1 MDNIEKALQILID
14 AEIKETDF
22 KNEAI
27 YNTIVGN
34 FKKCFDN
41 VDKLNNA
48 IYEKNT
54 LIFDLQNQIQRRDIM
69 VSDLDEQI
77 TELKSENEKMK
88 EALFQRNTM
97 IQDLDQEVQEL
108 EDKVE
113 DLESDLH
120 LTEAQLRSKKI
131 DIEFLKDRVS
141 VLEKILLPH
150 QELTQ
155 WVEEEIDNI
164 DKNEL
169 LNFIQKLYDK
179 VHEINH

>member
-1 MDNIEKALQILID
+1 MDNTEKALQILKA
-14 AEIKETDF
+14 AEIKESDF
-22 KNEAI
+22 KSESI
-27 YNTIVGN
+27 YNTIIGN
-34 FKKCFDN
+34 IIMLL
-41 VDKLNNA
+41 V
-48 IYEKNT
+48 E
-54 LIFDLQNQIQRRDIM
+54 QDI
-69 VSDLDEQI
+69 
-77 TELKSENEKMK
+77 MK

-120 LTEAQLRSKKI
+120 LTEGQLRSKKI
-131 DIEFLKDRVS
+131 DVEFLKDRVS

-155 WVEEEIDNI
+155 WVEEEIDNM
-164 DKNEL
+164 DKKEL

-179 VHEINH
+179 AHKINH